1 MTIRTRLFSFHIKA
15 KLFNIHLFN
24 CEYKSFLRTE
34 NWLQFLKL
42 LLVSSLLIW
51 EKSASPKRGWKGPLA
66 VLKVKHKSRPGERG
80 KARYGLSF
88 LSSQGVPASTRG
100 RVQACSHWRETPL
113 LVGRFVS
120 TKNDPPSIIFY
131 TIPPRKRLFCPPV
144 GSYKKRNHLCSKFR
158 SW

>member
-24 CEYKSFLRTE
+24 CEYKSFLLTE

-42 LLVSSLLIW
+42 QLVSSLLIW

-88 LSSQGVPASTRG
+88 LSSQGCP
-100 RVQACSHWRETPL
+100 REHEGQSSGLFSLKGDSSSGGKICLNKKWSSFHNLLHNSSSKKTLLPSRWIIQEEKPPL
-113 LVGRFVS
+113 
-120 TKNDPPSIIFY
+120 
-131 TIPPRKRLFCPPV
+131 
-144 GSYKKRNHLCSKFR
+144 
-158 SW
+158 